1 MPQSFYLKPI
11 LTIFFLTFFF
21 CGFSQED
28 SMLQR
33 LLDSARTA
41 SNAAQKAL
49 TPKRD
54 TVKPKPVIK
63 PDSATLP
70 NFINDSLLT
79 NSTDSNTVKK
89 DSVAALPVVAIPIPW
104 QQDSAFRSLLK
115 IPFIPKKIKPA
126 IFEGTLRNV
135 THKDFLFYAL
145 VGLVLLTAI
154 IKQLFPKYF
163 SSVFSL
169 LFQASFRQK
178 QKREQLMQETLPSLL
193 MNILFILGGGL
204 FAALLADYYDRLP
217 IEFWWLVLYSV
228 TILALVYMFKYGV
241 IQFTGWVFNAKDAAS
256 TYSFIVFLINK
267 IVGVILIP
275 MVALLAFSTG
285 QTWDVTFTIARS
297 IIILL
302 LIFRYIISLR
312 VIRGTLD
319 INPFHFFIY
328 LCAVEIMPML
338 IIYKVLFTII
348 RQ

>member
-1 MPQSFYLKPI
+1 MKPI
-11 LTIFFLTFFF
+11 LTIFFLIFFF
-21 CGFSQED
+21 CGFSQDD

-41 SNAAQKAL
+41 TSAAQKAL
-49 TPKRD
+49 APKRD
-54 TVKPKPVIK
+54 TLKARRVARK
-63 PDSATLP
+63 DSATLP
-70 NFINDSLLT
+70 VIINDSLRMDSLRLISADT
-79 NSTDSNTVKK
+79 NLLVP
-89 DSVAALPVVAIPIPW
+89 DSVATVSAIIRLPIPW
-104 QQDSAFRSLLK
+104 LQDTAFRSLLK

-126 IFEGTLRNV
+126 TYEGTLRNV
-135 THKDFLFYAL
+135 TPKDFLFYAL

-163 SSVFSL
+163 SSIFGL

-193 MNILFILGGGL
+193 LNILFILGGGL

-217 IEFWWLVLYSV
+217 IDFWWLVLYSV

-275 MVALLAFSTG
+275 VVALLAFSTG
-285 QTWDVTFTIARS
+285 QMWDVILTIAGS
-297 IIILL
+297 VVILL

-319 INPFHFFIY
+319 INPLHFFIY
-328 LCAVEIMPML
+328 LCAVEIMPMF
-338 IIYKVLFTII
+338 IIYKVLLTVI
-348 RQ
+348 RH